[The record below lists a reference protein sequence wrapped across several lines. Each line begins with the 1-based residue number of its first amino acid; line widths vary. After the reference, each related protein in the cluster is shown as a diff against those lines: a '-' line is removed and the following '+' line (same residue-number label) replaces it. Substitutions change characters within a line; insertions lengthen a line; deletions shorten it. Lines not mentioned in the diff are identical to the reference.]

1 MHLFHVWAP
10 RAESVDL
17 VLLAPGSHAG
27 DVMPETGAPGAT
39 VVPMVPGDNGSW
51 AVEVADAG
59 HGTDYAFVLDDA
71 EPLPDPR
78 SGWQPY
84 GVHGPSRV
92 VDTGTFAWTDD
103 AWSGRDVRGAVFYE
117 LHVGTFTAEGTF
129 DAAVERLDHLVALG
143 VDVVEVMPVAAFQGR
158 HGWGYDGVA
167 LYAVHGPYGGPDA
180 FARFVD
186 ACHARGLA
194 VCLDVVYN
202 HLGPSG
208 NYLSRFGPYFTD
220 RHDTPWG
227 DAVNLDDEGRSHV
240 RRFVCDN
247 ALRWLAEFHV
257 DALRLDAVHALVDD
271 SSRHL
276 LAQLSTEVAD
286 LSRRVGRPLGLVAES
301 DLNDPRMVEPVV
313 EGGLGMTAQWADD
326 VHHALHAL
334 LTGEQQGYYCDFGG
348 ADGVE
353 VLARTLT
360 RVFRHAGDFSAFRGT
375 DWGRPV
381 DPARHRGHRFLA
393 YLQNHDQVGNRALG
407 DRVTATLTP
416 GRLAAGAAVVLTSAF
431 TPMLFMGEEWAAS
444 TPWLYFTDHDAE
456 LGALVSEGR
465 RREFGSHGWAAG
477 DVPDPQ
483 DPTTFESSRLDW
495 AEPDKDLHGRVLQWH
510 RDLLALRRAEPDLRD
525 DDLAR
530 VAVTTGPDWFV
541 VHRGRFDVAVNL
553 GADAAVLPLRDGARV
568 VLDWAGDADAGAD
581 GVRLPADG
589 VAVLETATA

>member
-17 VLLAPGSHAG
+17 LLISPGTHAG
-27 DVMPETGAPGAT
+27 DVMPEPGAPGT
-39 VVPMVPGDNGSW
+39 TLVPMVPGDNGSW
-51 AVEVADAG
+51 AVEVPDAG
-59 HGTDYAFVLDDA
+59 HGTDYAFVLDGA

-78 SGWQPY
+78 SGHQPH

-92 VDTGTFAWTDD
+92 VDPATFTWTD
-103 AWSGRDVRGAVFYE
+103 AGWAGRDVRGAVFYE

-129 DAAVERLDHLVALG
+129 DAAVERLDHLVQLG
-143 VDVVEVMPVAAFQGR
+143 ADVVEVMPVAAFQGR
-158 HGWGYDGVA
+158 HGWGYDGVD
-167 LYAVHGPYGGPDA
+167 LYAVHAPYGGPEG

-227 DAVNLDDEGRSHV
+227 DAVNLDDEGRTQV

-247 ALRWLAEFHV
+247 ALRWFEDFHV
-257 DALRLDAVHALVDD
+257 DCLRLDAVHALVDD
-271 SSRHL
+271 SGRHL
-276 LAQLSTEVAD
+276 LAQLSTETAD
-286 LSRRVGRPLGLVAES
+286 LARRLRRPLGLVAES
-301 DLNDPRMVEPVV
+301 DLNDPRTVEPVA

-348 ADGVE
+348 PEGVA
-353 VLARTLT
+353 VLAHTLT
-360 RVFRHAGDFSAFRGT
+360 RVFRHDGGFSAFRGT
-375 DWGRPV
+375 DWGHPV
-381 DPARHRGHRFLA
+381 DPARHRGHAFLA
-393 YLQNHDQVGNRALG
+393 YLQTHDQVGNRALG
-407 DRVTATLTP
+407 DRLTASLTP
-416 GRLAAGAAVVLTSAF
+416 GRLAAGAAVVLTSPF

-444 TPWLYFTDHDAE
+444 TPWRYFTDHDPE

-465 RREFGSHGWAAG
+465 RKEFGSHGWAAG
-477 DVPDPQ
+477 EVPDPQ
-483 DPTTFESSRLDW
+483 DVATFESSRLDW
-495 AEPDKDLHGRVLQWH
+495 AEPEKDLHARVLQWH
-510 RDLLALRRAEPDLRD
+510 RDLVALRRAEPDLRD
-525 DDLAR
+525 DDLAAVS
-530 VAVTTGPDWFV
+530 VATGPDWFV
-541 VHRGRFDVAVNL
+541 VRRGRFDVAVNL
-553 GADAAVLPLRDGARV
+553 GDAAADLPVRDGARV
-568 VLDWAGDADAGAD
+568 VLDWSGDAVVGPD

-589 VAVLETATA
+589 VAVLETANA